1 MLKKTLLTL
10 AVAAS
15 MAAVAQSR
23 DTISIVGSS
32 TVYPFA
38 TVVAE
43 NFGNSTSFNA
53 PKIESTGSG
62 GGLKLFCAG
71 VGVGTPDITNA
82 SRAIKDKEVKLC
94 KENGVTEVTE
104 IKVGYDG
111 IVFASSKKAGN
122 VDLTRVQIFNALAKE
137 VVVDGKIVANPYQ
150 KWSDIDASLPAAK
163 IEVLGPPPSSGTRD
177 AFVEL
182 VMEEACEEF
191 PEIAAL
197 EESNKDR
204 FKEVCKTMREDGG
217 FVEAGEN
224 DNLIVQKLDAN
235 PAAFG
240 IFGFSFLD
248 ANSDK
253 IQGAAVEGVAPTF
266 DMIASGDYPVSRA
279 LYFYVKNQHV
289 GTIPGLQEY
298 VEAFV
303 SDAAIG
309 DEGYLSDVGLIPMPA
324 EELAS
329 VQDAAKNLTVMEK
342 FK

>member
-137 VVVDGKIVANPYQ
+137 VVVDGKIVANPY
-150 KWSDIDASLPAAK
+150 KTWSDIDASLPADK

>member
-15 MAAVAQSR
+15 MTAVAQSR

-71 VGVGTPDITNA
+71 VGVAHPDITNA
-82 SRAIKDKEVKLC
+82 SRAIKDKEVKMC
-94 KENGVTEVTE
+94 KENGVAEVTE

-111 IVFASSKKAGN
+111 IVFANSKKGDG
-122 VDLTRVQIFNALAKE
+122 VDLTRAQIFSALAKE
-137 VVVDGKIVANPYQ
+137 VVVGGKIVANPY
-150 KWSDIDASLPAAK
+150 KMWSDIDASLPAVK

-298 VEAFV
+298 VEMFV

-324 EELAS
+324 EELVS

>member
-15 MAAVAQSR
+15 MTAVAQSR

-43 NFGNSTSFNA
+43 NFGNSTKFNA

-71 VGVGTPDITNA
+71 VGVANPDITNA
-82 SRAIKDKEVKLC
+82 SRAIKDKEVKMC

-111 IVFASSKKAGN
+111 IVFANSKKGDG

-137 VVVDGKIVANPYQ
+137 VVVDGKIVANPY
-150 KWSDIDASLPAAK
+150 KMWSDIDAALPAAK

-324 EELAS
+324 EELAA